1 MNASSLTTRCAHCH
15 TVFRVTAKQLR
26 SRAGRVRCGRCLRV
40 FDALAGLEPD
50 PSAAV
55 VVPATTATPSLPPHP
70 AAVQESAP
78 EAVISAQARVE
89 GGADAAIAATPATTP
104 TDCVEAVAL
113 PAAENQMPEATAQ
126 SGSLPGETVHE
137 EAHLTGVDAAPATPY
152 AATDDNP
159 FIAAAPA
166 RAPEPRRRVYAL
178 ASVLLVLLLA
188 GQAVYAYRG
197 ELAARHVL
205 AREWVSAAC
214 EMAGCAVEMPQR
226 PRQVMIE
233 GSDLQVID
241 PARPERIQLTA
252 TLRNHAAHAVG
263 FPALDLVLTNANDH
277 TLARR
282 IFLPADYLPANIDRS
297 AGLATQAEMTVRL
310 ALDAG
315 GVGASGFRLAV
326 LAAAP

>member
-1 MNASSLTTRCAHCH
+1 MNATSLTTRCAHCH
-15 TVFRVTAKQLR
+15 TLFRITAEKLR
-26 SRAGRVRCGRCLRV
+26 ARAGRVRCGRCLQI

-55 VVPATTATPSLPPHP
+55 AVPATRATPSLPPHL
-70 AAVQESAP
+70 ATVQEPAP
-78 EAVISAQARVE
+78 EAVIFEQTGVE
-89 GGADAAIAATPATTP
+89 GRTDAASAATTATDP
-104 TDCVEAVAL
+104 VESAAL
-113 PAAENQMPEATAQ
+113 PAVENQVPKATAQ
-126 SGSLPGETVHE
+126 SGSPPGETVHE
-137 EAHLTGVDAAPATPY
+137 EAHATGVDAAPATQY
-152 AATDDNP
+152 AATDHNP

-166 RAPEPRRRVYAL
+166 RAPEPRRRFYAL

-188 GQAVYAYRG
+188 GQALYAYRG

-205 AREWVSAAC
+205 AREWVSTAC
-214 EMAGCAVEMPQR
+214 DMAGCTVEIPQR

-282 IFLPADYLPANIDRS
+282 IFLPADYLPASIDRS
-297 AGLATQAEMTVRL
+297 AGLAPQAEMTVRL

-315 GVGASGFRLAV
+315 DLGASGFRLAV

>member
-1 MNASSLTTRCAHCH
+1 MNASTLTTRCAHCH
-15 TVFRVTAKQLR
+15 TVFRVTAEQLR
-26 SRAGRVRCGRCLRV
+26 ARAGRVRCGRCLQV
-40 FDALAGLEPD
+40 FDALAGLQPD

-55 VVPATTATPSLPPHP
+55 AVPATP
-70 AAVQESAP
+70 AATSAPPDPAAPLEPAP
-78 EAVISAQARVE
+78 EAVISEQIGLG
-89 GGADAAIAATPATTP
+89 GGADAAIAATPAT
-104 TDCVEAVAL
+104 DFVEAAPL
-113 PAAENQMPEATAQ
+113 PAAENQVPEAAAQ
-126 SGSLPGETVHE
+126 SGSLPGDTFHE
-137 EAHLTGVDAAPATPY
+137 EAQATGVDAAPATQS
-152 AATDDNP
+152 AATSDNP
-159 FIAAAPA
+159 FITPVPA
-166 RAPEPRRRVYAL
+166 KSPEPRRRVYAL
-178 ASVLLVLLLA
+178 ASVLLLLLLA

-214 EMAGCAVEMPQR
+214 EMAGCTVEMPQR